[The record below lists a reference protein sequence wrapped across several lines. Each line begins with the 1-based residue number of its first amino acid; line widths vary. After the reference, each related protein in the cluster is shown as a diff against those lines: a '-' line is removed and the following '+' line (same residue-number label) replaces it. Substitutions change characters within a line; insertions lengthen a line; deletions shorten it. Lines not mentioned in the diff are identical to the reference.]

1 MDIISISRNESGS
14 SSFLYIKD
22 KSGLLFKATHD
33 FYGQSSR
40 DNSAGHWPWYNILC
54 DMYFFF
60 FIITGS
66 YSSRR
71 GCFVWLTQKDTTICV
86 QTYSELCKLIKKTK
100 NLLLMNAVCGMQA
113 LFLDQERQ
121 SGQRKYFWNPKLSF
135 WNVWKLTWLYFFV
148 EKAADSPYT
157 VHDRMVYVFIHQNT
171 ALVYCVKSL
180 GYVFL
185 WRYVIVFMLLL
196 HKELFTVFEFNFSM
210 IPDVLLSKCVL
221 INCQIYKS
229 EMYHVYEL

>member
-1 MDIISISRNESGS
+1 M
-14 SSFLYIKD
+14 
-22 KSGLLFKATHD
+22 
-33 FYGQSSR
+33 
-40 DNSAGHWPWYNILC
+40 LC
-54 DMYFFF
+54 
-60 FIITGS
+60 
-66 YSSRR
+66 
-71 GCFVWLTQKDTTICV
+71 V
-86 QTYSELCKLIKKTK
+86 ECKLCSSIKKDRVV
-100 NLLLMNAVCGMQA
+100 NGNIFEIQNYHFEMFGN
-113 LFLDQERQ
+113 
-121 SGQRKYFWNPKLSF
+121 
-135 WNVWKLTWLYFFV
+135 LTWLYFFV

-185 WRYVIVFMLLL
+185 WRYVIVFMLLF

-210 IPDVLLSKCVL
+210 ISDVLLSKCVL

>member
-1 MDIISISRNESGS
+1 MDISISRNESGS

-86 QTYSELCKLIKKTK
+86 QTYSELCKLIKKKQTFVSECCVW
-100 NLLLMNAVCGMQA
+100 NASFVS
-113 LFLDQERQ
+113 R
-121 SGQRKYFWNPKLSF
+121 SRKTEWSTEIFFWNPKLSF

-210 IPDVLLSKCVL
+210 IPDVLLSKLL
-221 INCQIYKS
+221 IICQIYKS
-229 EMYHVYEL
+229 EMYHVHEL

>member
-40 DNSAGHWPWYNILC
+40 DNSAGHWPWYNIC
-54 DMYFFF
+54 VICIFFF
-60 FIITGS
+60 ITGS

-86 QTYSELCKLIKKTK
+86 QTYSELCKLIKKK
-100 NLLLMNAVCGMQA
+100 QKPFVNECCVWNASFVS
-113 LFLDQERQ
+113 R
-121 SGQRKYFWNPKLSF
+121 SRKTEWSTEIFFWNPKLSF

-196 HKELFTVFEFNFSM
+196 HKELFMVFEFNFSM

-221 INCQIYKS
+221 INCQINKS

>member
-1 MDIISISRNESGS
+1 M
-14 SSFLYIKD
+14 
-22 KSGLLFKATHD
+22 
-33 FYGQSSR
+33 
-40 DNSAGHWPWYNILC
+40 
-54 DMYFFF
+54 
-60 FIITGS
+60 
-66 YSSRR
+66 
-71 GCFVWLTQKDTTICV
+71 
-86 QTYSELCKLIKKTK
+86 
-100 NLLLMNAVCGMQA
+100 CGMQA

-210 IPDVLLSKCVL
+210 IPDALLSKSVL

>member
-60 FIITGS
+60 FNITGS

-86 QTYSELCKLIKKTK
+86 QTYSELCKLINVWNASFVSQSRKTEWSTEI
-100 NLLLMNAVCGMQA
+100 
-113 LFLDQERQ
+113 F
-121 SGQRKYFWNPKLSF
+121 FWNPKLSF
-135 WNVWKLTWLYFFV
+135 RNVWKLTWLYFFV

>member
-1 MDIISISRNESGS
+1 MNQEVVRSCTSRTRVGCYSKLHMIFMGKAIEIIQLVI
-14 SSFLYIKD
+14 D
-22 KSGLLFKATHD
+22 HD
-33 FYGQSSR
+33 TIFCVICIFFY
-40 DNSAGHWPWYNILC
+40 
-54 DMYFFF
+54 F
-60 FIITGS
+60 ITGS

-86 QTYSELCKLIKKTK
+86 QTYSELCKLIKKK
-100 NLLLMNAVCGMQA
+100 KPFVNECCVWNASFVS
-113 LFLDQERQ
+113 R
-121 SGQRKYFWNPKLSF
+121 SRKTEWSTEIFFWNPKLSF

-148 EKAADSPYT
+148 EKAADSPNT

-210 IPDVLLSKCVL
+210 IPDVLLSKCEL

>member
-14 SSFLYIKD
+14 SLFLYIKD

-40 DNSAGHWPWYNILC
+40 DNLAGHWPWYNILC

-60 FIITGS
+60 FITGS

-71 GCFVWLTQKDTTICV
+71 GCFVRLTQKDTTICV
-86 QTYSELCKLIKKTK
+86 QTYSELCKLIKKK
-100 NLLLMNAVCGMQA
+100 KPFVNECCVWNASFVP
-113 LFLDQERQ
+113 R
-121 SGQRKYFWNPKLSF
+121 SRKTEWSTEIFFWNPKLSF

>member
-1 MDIISISRNESGS
+1 MWNASFVSR
-14 SSFLYIKD
+14 
-22 KSGLLFKATHD
+22 
-33 FYGQSSR
+33 SR
-40 DNSAGHWPWYNILC
+40 
-54 DMYFFF
+54 
-60 FIITGS
+60 
-66 YSSRR
+66 
-71 GCFVWLTQKDTTICV
+71 
-86 QTYSELCKLIKKTK
+86 KTK
-100 NLLLMNAVCGMQA
+100 WSTEI
-113 LFLDQERQ
+113 F
-121 SGQRKYFWNPKLSF
+121 FWNPKLSF

-229 EMYHVYEL
+229 EMYHVYELKFYVCMYLYFWWISIYQDFDGEQLETEGVTCSFPVTMF

>member
-1 MDIISISRNESGS
+1 MIQY
-14 SSFLYIKD
+14 FV
-22 KSGLLFKATHD
+22 
-33 FYGQSSR
+33 
-40 DNSAGHWPWYNILC
+40 WYV
-54 DMYFFF
+54 FFF
-60 FIITGS
+60 FITGS

-86 QTYSELCKLIKKTK
+86 QTYSELCKLIKKKNK

>member
-1 MDIISISRNESGS
+1 MNQEVVRSCTSRTRVGCYSKLHMIFMGKALEIIQLVI
-14 SSFLYIKD
+14 D
-22 KSGLLFKATHD
+22 HD
-33 FYGQSSR
+33 TIFCV
-40 DNSAGHWPWYNILC
+40 IC
-54 DMYFFF
+54 IFF
-60 FIITGS
+60 FIIGS

-121 SGQRKYFWNPKLSF
+121 EWSTEIFFWNPKLSF

-171 ALVYCVKSL
+171 ALVNCVKSL

-196 HKELFTVFEFNFSM
+196 HKEIFTVFEFNFSM
-210 IPDVLLSKCVL
+210 IPDVVYL

>member
-60 FIITGS
+60 FFITGS
-66 YSSRR
+66 YSSWR
-71 GCFVWLTQKDTTICV
+71 GCFVRLTQKDTTICV
-86 QTYSELCKLIKKTK
+86 QTYSELCKLMKKK

-221 INCQIYKS
+221 INCQ
-229 EMYHVYEL
+229 MYHVYEL

>member
-1 MDIISISRNESGS
+1 
-14 SSFLYIKD
+14 
-22 KSGLLFKATHD
+22 
-33 FYGQSSR
+33 
-40 DNSAGHWPWYNILC
+40 
-54 DMYFFF
+54 
-60 FIITGS
+60 
-66 YSSRR
+66 
-71 GCFVWLTQKDTTICV
+71 
-86 QTYSELCKLIKKTK
+86 
-100 NLLLMNAVCGMQA
+100 MNAVCGMQA

-135 WNVWKLTWLYFFV
+135 WNVWKLTRLYFFV

-196 HKELFTVFEFNFSM
+196 HKVLFTVFEFNFSM
-210 IPDVLLSKCVL
+210 IPDVLLFKYVL

-229 EMYHVYEL
+229 EMYHVHEL

>member
-1 MDIISISRNESGS
+1 M
-14 SSFLYIKD
+14 
-22 KSGLLFKATHD
+22 
-33 FYGQSSR
+33 
-40 DNSAGHWPWYNILC
+40 WYV
-54 DMYFFF
+54 FFF
-60 FIITGS
+60 FITGS

-86 QTYSELCKLIKKTK
+86 QTYSELCKLIKKKTK
-100 NLLLMNAVCGMQA
+100 PFVNERCVWNASFVS
-113 LFLDQERQ
+113 R
-121 SGQRKYFWNPKLSF
+121 SRKTEWSTEIFFWNPKLSF